1 MNMKLRSPMSASPA
15 PSEHTIAEDAHA
27 IFMGCLFIFVG
38 ILLLQAAGLTTGGV
52 AGLALLAHHL
62 TDVPTQLAFFLINL
76 PFYVFSWI
84 TMGREFTLKSVL
96 VNLILLGAGYLGP
109 LVFRDLVIDP
119 VFAAI
124 GGGTMLGMGVLAL
137 ARHQASVGGFTAVS
151 LFAQKRYGIS
161 AGKVQIATDVVIL
174 GAAAFAMP
182 FQSFLLSVVSAVA
195 ISAVL
200 YFNHRPGRYTGY

>member
-1 MNMKLRSPMSASPA
+1 MPA
-15 PSEHTIAEDAHA
+15 PPAPMQHTLAEDAHA
-27 IFMGCLFIFVG
+27 IFMGCLFIFLG

-52 AGLALLAHHL
+52 AGLALLAHHV
-62 TDVPTQLAFFLINL
+62 TGIATQLAFFLINL
-76 PFYVFSWI
+76 PFYVFSWV

-109 LVFRDLVIDP
+109 LVFHDLVIDP
-119 VFAAI
+119 VFAAV

-161 AGKVQIATDVVIL
+161 AGKVQIATDVAVL
-174 GAAAFAMP
+174 GAAAFVIAPPAM
-182 FQSFLLSVVSAVA
+182 LLSVVSAVA

>member
-1 MNMKLRSPMSASPA
+1 MPA
-15 PSEHTIAEDAHA
+15 PPPALEHSLAEDAHA

-62 TDVPTQLAFFLINL
+62 TGIATQLAFFLINL

-109 LVFRDLVIDP
+109 LVFHDLVIDP
-119 VFAAI
+119 AFAAM

-161 AGKVQIATDVVIL
+161 AGKVQIATDVAIL
-174 GAAAFAMP
+174 GAAAFVMP
-182 FQSFLLSVVSAVA
+182 LQSFLLSVVSAVA

>member
-1 MNMKLRSPMSASPA
+1 MPA
-15 PSEHTIAEDAHA
+15 PPPALEHSQAEDAHA

-62 TDVPTQLAFFLINL
+62 TGIATQLAFFLINL

-109 LVFRDLVIDP
+109 LVFHDLVIDP
-119 VFAAI
+119 AFAAV

-161 AGKVQIATDVVIL
+161 AGKVQIATDVAIL
-174 GAAAFAMP
+174 GAAAFMMP
-182 FQSFLLSVVSAVA
+182 LQSFLLSVVSAVA

>member
-1 MNMKLRSPMSASPA
+1 MPTPPA
-15 PSEHTIAEDAHA
+15 PMQHTLAEDAHA
-27 IFMGCLFIFVG
+27 IFMGCLFIFLG

-52 AGLALLAHHL
+52 AGLALLAHHV
-62 TDVPTQLAFFLINL
+62 TGVATQLAFFLINL
-76 PFYVFSWI
+76 PFYVFSWV

-109 LVFRDLVIDP
+109 VVFHDLVIDP
-119 VFAAI
+119 VFAAV

-161 AGKVQIATDVVIL
+161 AGKVQIATDVAVL
-174 GAAAFAMP
+174 GAAAFVIP
-182 FQSFLLSVVSAVA
+182 FQALLLSVLSAVA

>member
-1 MNMKLRSPMSASPA
+1 MPA
-15 PSEHTIAEDAHA
+15 PPAPMQHTLAEDAHA
-27 IFMGCLFIFVG
+27 IFMGCLFIFLG

-52 AGLALLAHHL
+52 AGLALLAHHV
-62 TDVPTQLAFFLINL
+62 TGVATQLAFFLINL
-76 PFYVFSWI
+76 PFYVFSWV

-109 LVFRDLVIDP
+109 VVFHDLVIDP
-119 VFAAI
+119 VFAAV

-161 AGKVQIATDVVIL
+161 AGKVQIATDVAVL
-174 GAAAFAMP
+174 GAAAFVIQ
-182 FQSFLLSVVSAVA
+182 FQALLLSVLSAVA

>member
-1 MNMKLRSPMSASPA
+1 MPA
-15 PSEHTIAEDAHA
+15 PPAPMQHTLAEDAHA
-27 IFMGCLFIFVG
+27 IFMGCLFIFLG

-52 AGLALLAHHL
+52 AGLALLAHQV
-62 TDVPTQLAFFLINL
+62 TGVATQLAFFLINL
-76 PFYVFSWI
+76 PFYVFSWV

-109 LVFRDLVIDP
+109 VVFHDLVIDP

-151 LFAQKRYGIS
+151 LFAQKRYGMS
-161 AGKVQIATDVVIL
+161 AGKVQIATDVAVL
-174 GAAAFAMP
+174 GAAAFVIP
-182 FQSFLLSVVSAVA
+182 FQALLLSVLSAVA

>member
-1 MNMKLRSPMSASPA
+1 MPDSPA
-15 PSEHTIAEDAHA
+15 PIEHTLAEDAHA

-62 TDVPTQLAFFLINL
+62 TGIATQLAFFLINL

-109 LVFRDLVIDP
+109 LVFHDLVIDP
-119 VFAAI
+119 VFAAV

-161 AGKVQIATDVVIL
+161 AGRVQIATDVAVL
-174 GAAAFAMP
+174 GAAAFVIAP
-182 FQSFLLSVVSAVA
+182 QALLLSVVSAVA